1 MTRFKLLLSS
11 SKTKELINMA
21 RRPARCYTKI
31 AGPPYTRKKYVRS
44 IPASKITSFE
54 AGNRKAEFPV
64 SLSLFSKE
72 ACQIRH
78 VALDAL
84 RMMSNRHM
92 QRKVGPENYHFVI
105 RIYPHHILRENKMMA
120 FAGADRLQDGMRRAF
135 GKPMDLAARI
145 SSNQPLVTIHTHP
158 QHIDKAKRALKVGG
172 DKLPTPCYLKFE
184 KGENLYKKFNA
195 RKLKAE

>member
-1 MTRFKLLLSS
+1 
-11 SKTKELINMA
+11 MA

-44 IPASKITSFE
+44 IPGSKITSFE
-54 AGNRKAEFPV
+54 AGNRKATFPV
-64 SLSLFSKE
+64 TVSLFSKE

-92 QRKVGPENYHFVI
+92 QRKVGAEHYHLVI
-105 RIYPHHILRENKMMA
+105 RVYPHHILRENKMMA

-135 GKPMDLAARI
+135 GKPMDVAARVKM
-145 SSNQPLVTIHTHP
+145 NQPIATIHTHP

-172 DKLPTPCYLKFE
+172 DKLPTPVSIKFE
-184 KGENLYKKFNA
+184 KGQELYEKFKIK
-195 RKLKAE
+195 KLKAE

>member
-1 MTRFKLLLSS
+1 
-11 SKTKELINMA
+11 MA

-44 IPASKITSFE
+44 IPGSKITSFE
-54 AGNRKAEFPV
+54 AGNRRGTFPV
-64 SLSLFSKE
+64 TISLFAKE
-72 ACQIRH
+72 QCQIRH

-92 QRKVGPENYHFVI
+92 QRKVGMENYHLIV
-105 RIYPHHILRENKMMA
+105 RTYPHHILRENKMMA

-135 GKPMDLAARI
+135 GKPMDIAARVSAGQAI
-145 SSNQPLVTIHTHP
+145 ITIHTYP
-158 QHIDKAKRALKVGG
+158 QHTDKAKRALKVGG
-172 DKLPTPCYLKFE
+172 DKLPTPYTIKIE
-184 KGENLYKKFNA
+184 KGEDLYNKFKI